1 MIKVKS
7 NEMSA
12 VEDIDDID
20 DDDEHEKMYSD
31 HPKPAKYI
39 TPDHDVGDPMSD
51 NESNSD
57 LEQMYIQNKHE
68 NIESLSYEQL
78 KEKGIMGGT
87 KGGLSAWRPNQNK
100 QIEHSMMYTQWEI
113 T

>member
-1 MIKVKS
+1 MQVDVNSMIKVKS

-20 DDDEHEKMYSD
+20 DDDD